1 MVVMRNSQRGTNQL
15 STVATCNAMTPALA
29 IRLRSR
35 ASFQEK
41 LRQLVGK

>member
-1 MVVMRNSQRGTNQL
+1 
-15 STVATCNAMTPALA
+15 MTILQSRFAALA
-29 IRLRSR
+29 IRLRTR